1 MTSGRGRES
10 PVARAGKVLLAMSSL
25 APNRPNAVVV
35 RRDHAGY
42 RLEASPPE
50 SVAVAN
56 EFLASLSIRGLSPA
70 TVRAYA
76 FDLVVLYRWLPHANL
91 VIEQLSSTDVLRF
104 IEHQQRAGARPKSIN
119 HRLVTCEQLY
129 RFITGDSMSHARL
142 GGAPYYA
149 GRGRGALGLHQRKR
163 VARRKLRVKEP
174 QQVVEPLTVDQV
186 AALLRRLRRYRDVA
200 IVHLML
206 LCGLRSMEVLSLR
219 LNDLVLDDKRLRVR
233 GKGNRERDLPL
244 ADFIADLISDYLRV
258 ERPPEAAT
266 EHLFVILQGPR
277 RGRPMTSAGL
287 RSLFRH
293 RRRTSGELVHAN
305 PHRLRHTFGADMAR
319 AGVRLP
325 MLQRLMGHAD
335 GKTTLQYIRLSMA
348 DVAFE
353 YARAMTAIAK
363 RYSEKA

>member
-1 MTSGRGRES
+1 V
-10 PVARAGKVLLAMSSL
+10 PLAVSSL
-25 APNRPNAVVV
+25 APDKPNTVVV
-35 RRDHAGY
+35 RREGTGY
-42 RLEASPPE
+42 RLQAASA

-56 EFLASLSIRGLSPA
+56 QFLEMLSIRGLSPA

-76 FDLVVLYRWLPHANL
+76 FDLVVLYRWLDHAGL
-91 VIEQLSSTDVLRF
+91 ALDQLSPDDVVRF
-104 IEHQQRAGARPKSIN
+104 IEHQQRAGAQPKSIN
-119 HRLVTCEQLY
+119 RRLLTCEQLY
-129 RFITGDSMSHARL
+129 RFVTGGSMSQARL
-142 GGAPYYA
+142 GGAPHYA
-149 GRGRGALGLHQRKR
+149 GRGREQALGLHQRKR

-174 QQVVEPLTVDQV
+174 RRVVEPLTVDQV
-186 AALLRRLRRYRDVA
+186 AALLRRLNRYRDVA

-244 ADFIADLISDYLRV
+244 ADLIADVIADYIRV
-258 ERPPEAAT
+258 ERPPDAAT
-266 EHLFVILQGPR
+266 ERLFVVLQGSR

-293 RRRTSGELVHAN
+293 RRKTSGELVQAN

-325 MLQRLMGHAD
+325 ILQRMMGHAD
-335 GKTTLQYIRLSMA
+335 GKTTLQYIQVSMA
-348 DVAFE
+348 DIALE
-353 YARAMTAIAK
+353 YARAVMVIAK
-363 RYSEKA
+363 RYQETA